1 MKTSEVTDKL
11 FLFVKN
17 FGWNSLLV
25 AETLPQ
31 FSRYTYVV
39 FYADEIDFSNE
50 FHAGRKSYMFET
62 KKVKRL
68 VNSYELVES
77 YGGLESAKKFVG
89 SEYRKLSQPKT
100 YNRLCEAISD
110 VESCK

>member
-1 MKTSEVTDKL
+1 MKTSEVVDKL

-17 FGWNSLLV
+17 FGWNPLLV

-39 FYADEIDFSNE
+39 FYIDEIDFSNE
-50 FHAGRKSYMFET
+50 FHVGRKSYMFET

-68 VNSYELVES
+68 VNSYKVVERC
-77 YGGLESAKKFVG
+77 GGLEKAKLRCYLGKH
-89 SEYRKLSQPKT
+89 LSLVS
-100 YNRLCEAISD
+100 YCRLKQAVED